1 MSHATTV
8 NDHVTQLLEHM
19 IHTTPDFAPTKSKLE
34 QLQKELADSKK
45 APGAA

>member
-1 MSHATTV
+1 MSHAATV
-8 NDHVTQLLEHM
+8 NDHVTQLLER
-19 IHTTPDFAPTKSKLE
+19 IVRKTPDFAPAKSKLE